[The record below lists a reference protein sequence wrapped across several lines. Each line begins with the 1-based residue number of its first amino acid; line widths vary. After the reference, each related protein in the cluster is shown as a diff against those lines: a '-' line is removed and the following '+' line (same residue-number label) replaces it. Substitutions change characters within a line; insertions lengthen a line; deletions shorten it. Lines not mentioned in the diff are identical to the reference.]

1 MSQISVSGLTFYYE
15 GSYDN
20 VFDEVTFQID
30 TDWKL
35 GLIGRNGKG
44 KTTLLRL
51 LKGEMEY
58 KGNIATDT
66 CFDSFPYEISED
78 MLEQNTIDVLEKLQ
92 PEYELWR
99 VCREFDELQMD
110 AEVLYRPFGTLS
122 HGERTKVM
130 LALLFSRENYFL
142 LIDEPTN
149 HLDMP
154 SRELLRDYLNQ
165 KKGFILVSH
174 DRWLLD
180 ACVDHVLVLN
190 RETIAVEKGNFSS
203 WWENKEKKDAFELAE
218 NEKRKAEIS
227 KLEKAARQSA
237 EWADK
242 VERSKIGFDPKKD
255 THRCIDTRA
264 YLAEKSRRMQQRR
277 KNLERRQ
284 NNAIEAK
291 KELLKDL
298 ETPQDLKLMPLEHH
312 KEVYLRAQ
320 ELDLYYDETTPL
332 LSSLLMELRKGDR
345 IVIQGKNGCG
355 KSTLIK
361 AILRHPNVE
370 LLNGEKPVLE
380 QLTQKGILE
389 VASGLK
395 VSYMNQDTSWLK
407 GSLRD
412 YAEEIDV
419 DESLLKAI
427 LRQLDFERVQFDKN
441 MEDYSEGQKKKVLI
455 AGSLLQ
461 KAHLYIWDEPLN
473 YIDVFSRMQIEKLI
487 MAYKP
492 TMLIIEHDKT
502 FGEKVATKIVRM

>member
-1 MSQISVSGLTFYYE
+1 MSQINVTGLTFYYE

-20 VFDEVTFQID
+20 VFDEVSFRVD

-51 LKGEMEY
+51 LRGEMEY
-58 KGNIATDT
+58 IGSIATDT
-66 CFDSFPYEISED
+66 CFDSFPYEISKD
-78 MLEQNTIDVLEKLQ
+78 MLAMDTIDVLERLQ

-99 VCREFDELQMD
+99 VCREFDELKVD
-110 AEVLYRPFGTLS
+110 AEILYRPFGTLS

-154 SRELLRDYLNQ
+154 SRELLKDYLNK

-180 ACVDHVLVLN
+180 ECVDHVLVLN
-190 RETIAVEKGNFSS
+190 RETITVEKGNFSS
-203 WWENKEKKDAFELAE
+203 WWENKEKKDSFELAE
-218 NEKRKAEIS
+218 NEKRKSEIA
-227 KLEKAARQSA
+227 KLEKAAKQSQ
-237 EWADK
+237 EWANK
-242 VERSKIGFDPKKD
+242 AERSKIGFNPLKD
-255 THRCIDTRA
+255 TNRSIDSRA
-264 YLAEKSRRMQQRR
+264 YIAEKSRRMQQRR

-284 NNAIEAK
+284 ASAIEAK
-291 KELLKDL
+291 KQLLKDL
-298 ETPQDLKLMPLEHH
+298 ETPQDLKLMPLAHH
-312 KEVYLRAQ
+312 KEVYIRAQ
-320 ELDLYYDETTPL
+320 DLDMYYEESMPL
-332 LSSLLMELRKGDR
+332 LSHFLMELRKGDR

-361 AILRHPNVE
+361 AILQHPNVE
-370 LLNGEKPVLE
+370 LLNGEKPDMK
-380 QLTQKGILE
+380 QLTTKGLLE

-407 GSLRD
+407 GNLRD
-412 YAEEIDV
+412 YAEEIGV
-419 DESLLKAI
+419 EETLLKAI

-441 MEDYSEGQKKKVLI
+441 MEEYSEGQKKKVLI

-461 KAHLYIWDEPLN
+461 QAHLYIWDEPLN

-487 MAYKP
+487 LQYKP
-492 TMLIIEHDKT
+492 TMLLIEHDRT
-502 FGEKVATKIVRM
+502 FGKEVATKIINM